1 MITLF
6 IDDKKFS
13 ISEAY
18 CNGALAQRS
27 GQGRHSNPHALTDH
41 HHGQWYSGFENEQA
55 MLHIIDNVDLITST
69 EPSSR
74 VFSVT
79 ARSTKESAGARLK
92 YALDLMRASGM
103 LEQSKQIFTDRGP
116 QSPGDLMTALRGNGH
131 ALSRIFAELII
142 ERMRIERDMK
152 GAALTTKEAEIVENI
167 GDNIGK
173 FLLGLSVLQE
183 RYYDRAPSTELLSA
197 YFRKPSRWAVQ
208 VARVMKREKQGF
220 LVEIGHN
227 RIKLS
232 AKGWAAVEL
241 LRSKDADLFHV
252 HARSLAA

>member
-13 ISEAY
+13 INDAY
-18 CNGALAQRS
+18 RNGALAQRS
-27 GQGRHSNPHALTDH
+27 GQGRHSNPYALSDH
-41 HHGQWYSGFENEQA
+41 HHDQWDSGFENEQA
-55 MLHIIDNVDLITST
+55 MFHVMDNIDLVASGERN
-69 EPSSR
+69 SR
-74 VFSVT
+74 VFAVA
-79 ARSTKESAGARLK
+79 ARPTKETAGARLK

-116 QSPGDLMTALRGNGH
+116 QSPGDLMTALRANGH

-142 ERMRIERDMK
+142 ERLRIERDMK
-152 GAALTTKEAEIVENI
+152 GAALTAKEAEIVENI

-183 RYYDRAPSTELLSA
+183 RYYDRIPSTELLSA

-241 LRSKDADLFHV
+241 LRSKDADLVQDHV
-252 HARSLAA
+252 RSLAA